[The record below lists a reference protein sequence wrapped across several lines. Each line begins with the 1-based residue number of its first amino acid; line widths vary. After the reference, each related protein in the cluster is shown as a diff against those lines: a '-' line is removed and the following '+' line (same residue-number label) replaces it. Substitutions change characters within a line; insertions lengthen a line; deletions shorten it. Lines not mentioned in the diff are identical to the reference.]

1 MFLVTIKVIKYLGD
15 VKIMGKFRDRIKNFL
30 KNDKGDKDLD
40 EILKISK
47 KLDKL
52 ISKYMEKDKNE

>member
-1 MFLVTIKVIKYLGD
+1 
-15 VKIMGKFRDRIKNFL
+15 MGKFRDRIKNFL